1 MDGIRQNNL
10 PRGDQR
16 AAKSYDGDVS
26 EVSLQGQRICISH
39 NNMGSVPARPGLSL
53 ERSYRPGRPECR
65 AIWGRH
71 GLWTELH
78 RPESW

>member
-39 NNMGSVPARPGLSL
+39 NNTWERTRKTWSL
-53 ERSYRPGRPECR
+53 PR
-65 AIWGRH
+65 ALISAW
-71 GLWTELH
+71 
-78 RPESW
+78 SA